1 MSRANILEY
10 NGVQLRDCQTLKHSE
25 EPVFG
30 PDGVSLVGMRYHL
43 RVLGYFS
50 GTTSNFWPQMNP
62 EAPTSFNA
70 DNMYLNNGA
79 GQQYYYLNQFL
90 NTPRKTLRYYVE
102 CMPFRNPDGR
112 NFPANPLNP
121 LEPHPNDDGTFPFY
135 LHYVEPAGEISPISD
150 TYITPVMDTEGGPRP
165 IALEVTNMANNA
177 VWRVEFEVSWVQTAH
192 CPSLLE
198 GSTLDPDAYCQGQF
212 TDGKLTPDAY
222 TETQK
227 LFGVQN
233 HTWTCT
239 EQIDTNFFTTRT
251 YRGSLRIASP
261 NVNVHDFRV
270 LCNPPLIPGMRR
282 ESIDYQQSE
291 DKMTLSYTIVDKEVF
306 VTPPRD
312 FTGLIVNHTETVTD
326 FGVSAQVRLEIRL
339 SGDRSANRQTMMSY
353 ALAIAD
359 FKLHINQQAAALNNK
374 FQLLFDQ
381 LEVSTSEG
389 THQDNHVHV
398 VCTGTKRVN
407 KHANLGNNF
416 VGAARWFGF
425 LTDNFFRR
433 IDNTAFTNFFQAP
446 EAYSNDLMR
455 GNRLLEPGVYDTP
468 DTEGGI
474 STVTAYHAA
483 LSEACGVDFSWTALS
498 DDGSDDRVRRAA
510 ISELLAADIP
520 ITPTVTAA
528 VVENSMMTVPEVR
541 VSTEHGNALYTCYYI
556 TTNYI
561 QHALSVMLPSSDTT
575 STSSSLALP
584 SSLFARL
591 GPAQW
596 QKIVNITAERYGQK
610 PRIPEAKD
618 LPTEPGAA
626 NYKGVSSP
634 TAQGKLLESTVTP
647 SAPQWSADMSGLIY
661 RIEAM
666 YRYGIDIPPKYMRF
680 GVPDTHAAAL
690 TPGATSLSEVYKAQ
704 FSDVQIPSLGDG
716 NATQNAWQIN
726 D

>member
-50 GTTSNFWPQMNP
+50 GSTSNFWPQMK
-62 EAPTSFNA
+62 PTMTTATA
-70 DNMYLNNGA
+70 DNMYLNAGA

-102 CMPFRNPDGR
+102 ALPYKAPSTQ
-112 NFPANPLNP
+112 L
-121 LEPHPNDDGTFPFY
+121 PNLKYPFY
-135 LHYVEPAGEISPISD
+135 LHYVEPAGEINLDTP
-150 TYITPVMDTEGGPRP
+150 TYITPVMDAEGGPKP
-165 IALEVTNMANNA
+165 VALEVTHMASNS
-177 VWRVEFEVSWVQTAH
+177 VWRVEFEITWVQTAH
-192 CPSLLE
+192 CPDFVS
-198 GSTLDPDAYCQGQF
+198 GTSLDPNAYCQDQF

-222 TETQK
+222 SDTQRR
-227 LFGVQN
+227 FGVQN
-233 HTWTCT
+233 HTWTCL

-251 YRGSLRIASP
+251 YRGALRIASP
-261 NVNVHDFRV
+261 NINVMDYRV

-306 VTPPRD
+306 VTPPND
-312 FTGLIVNHTETVTD
+312 FTGLTINHSESAVE
-326 FGVSAQVRLEIRL
+326 FGNLSNVRLEVKL
-339 SGDRSANRQTMMSY
+339 SGTRQASRQTMMQY
-353 ALAIAD
+353 ALAIVD
-359 FKLHINQQAAALNNK
+359 YKLHINQQAAGFNNQ

-389 THQDNHVHV
+389 THQDNSITVLFQGKKTH
-398 VCTGTKRVN
+398 N
-407 KHANLGNNF
+407 QNMNLGNN
-416 VGAARWFGF
+416 AAGNAKWFGF
-425 LTDNFFRR
+425 LTDRFFKRL
-433 IDNTAFTNFFQAP
+433 DSNAFTTIPGGADP
-446 EAYSNDLMR
+446 YSNDLMK
-455 GNRLLEPGVYDTP
+455 GNRELEPGVYDTP
-468 DTEGGI
+468 ATAGGI

-483 LSEACGVDFSWTALS
+483 LSEACGTDFSWTALS
-498 DDGSDDRVRRAA
+498 DDSTDDRTRRAA
-510 ISELLAADIP
+510 MALLLETGIP
-520 ITPTVTAA
+520 TTPTVTVSITDSTAI
-528 VVENSMMTVPEVR
+528 MVPEATM
-541 VSTEHGNALYTCYYI
+541 STAHKNFAYTCYYI
-556 TTNYI
+556 TTNFI
-561 QHALSVMLPSSDTT
+561 QDAMSVMLPSSETT
-575 STSSSLALP
+575 STSTSLNLA
-584 SSLFARL
+584 SAIFCRI

-596 QKIVNITAERYGQK
+596 QKIINITAERYGAK

-618 LPTEPGAA
+618 LPTELGQTG
-626 NYKGVSSP
+626 YKGVSSP

-666 YRYGIDIPPKYMRF
+666 YRYGIDIPPAYLRF
-680 GVPDTHAAAL
+680 GVPDTHSAAL